1 VFFFVFLILHA
12 ALWIWS
18 VVIWA
23 DEEFRIGCKDLNEH
37 YFFVK
42 VYALVVAGILII
54 MAGMIGV
61 LVLPAAVLTVKSFR
75 NRGGERE

>member
-1 VFFFVFLILHA
+1 MVM
-12 ALWIWS
+12 
-18 VVIWA
+18 WA
-23 DEEFRIGCKDLNEH
+23 DEEFRYGCKDLNEH

-42 VYALVVAGILII
+42 VYALVVAGILAIV
-54 MAGMIGV
+54 AVMILV